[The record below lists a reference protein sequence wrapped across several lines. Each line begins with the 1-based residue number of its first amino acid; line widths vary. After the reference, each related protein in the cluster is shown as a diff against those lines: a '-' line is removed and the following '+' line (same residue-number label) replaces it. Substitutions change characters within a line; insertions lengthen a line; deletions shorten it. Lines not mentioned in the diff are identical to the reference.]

1 MLYLHQFSLSLWIGT
16 GAFGLFMSSVF
27 PTTLALAEYYI
38 DVTGKAVANK
48 LKSDFAFFETSGRL
62 SQVALFV
69 KSFVYIVDKTRNS
82 AILRRSPEVTAK
94 KFTKSVMHV

>member
-38 DVTGKAVANK
+38 DVTGKAVTNQ
-48 LKSDFAFFETSGRL
+48 LKSDFAFFETSRRL
-62 SQVALFV
+62 CQVAHFV
-69 KSFVYIVDKTRNS
+69 KSFVYIVEKTRNS
-82 AILRRSPEVTAK
+82 AILRRSRAVTAK
-94 KFTKSVMHV
+94 KFTKSAMHV

>member
-38 DVTGKAVANK
+38 DVTGKAVANQ
-48 LKSDFAFFETSGRL
+48 LQSDFAFVETSGRL

-69 KSFVYIVDKTRNS
+69 NR
-82 AILRRSPEVTAK
+82 L
-94 KFTKSVMHV
+94 FTLSIKQEIRQFYVVVLK

>member
-38 DVTGKAVANK
+38 DVTGKAVANQ

-62 SQVALFV
+62 TQVAHLV
-69 KSFVYIVDKTRNS
+69 KSFVYIVDKTRNL
-82 AILRRSPEVTAK
+82 AISRRSRAVTAK

>member
-38 DVTGKAVANK
+38 DVTGKAVANQ

-62 SQVALFV
+62 
-69 KSFVYIVDKTRNS
+69 SFVYIVDKTRNS
-82 AILRRSPEVTAK
+82 AILRRSPELTAK

>member
-1 MLYLHQFSLSLWIGT
+1 
-16 GAFGLFMSSVF
+16 MSSVF

-38 DVTGKAVANK
+38 DVTGKAVANQ

-62 SQVALFV
+62 SQVAHFV
-69 KSFVYIVDKTRNS
+69 KSFVYILEKTRNS
-82 AILRRSPEVTAK
+82 AILRHSPEVTPK

>member
-38 DVTGKAVANK
+38 DVTGKAVANQ
-48 LKSDFAFFETSGRL
+48 LKSDFAFFENSGRL
-62 SQVALFV
+62 
-69 KSFVYIVDKTRNS
+69 SFVYIVDKTRNS
-82 AILRRSPEVTAK
+82 TILRRNPEVTAK
-94 KFTKSVMHV
+94 KFTESVMHV

>member
-38 DVTGKAVANK
+38 DVTGKALANQ
-48 LKSDFAFFETSGRL
+48 LKSDFAFFENSGRL
-62 SQVALFV
+62 SQVANFA

-82 AILRRSPEVTAK
+82 TILRRNHEVTAK
-94 KFTKSVMHV
+94 KFTESVMHV